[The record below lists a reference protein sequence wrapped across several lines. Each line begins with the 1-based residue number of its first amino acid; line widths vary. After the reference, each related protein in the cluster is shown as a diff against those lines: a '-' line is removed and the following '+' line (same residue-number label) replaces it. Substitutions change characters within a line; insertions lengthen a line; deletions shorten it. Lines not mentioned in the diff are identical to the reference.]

1 MMRVSIVAAGKIKEK
16 YLTAGIAEFT
26 KRIAPY
32 AKLDILEIEEEKM
45 PESPSFAQ
53 KEKTLDK
60 EAQRLLKLIPPG
72 SYRIVLDVGGKQL
85 SSEQLSEKF
94 AALTLSGHSHITFL
108 IGSAFGLSET
118 LRQAADERV
127 SFSKLTFT
135 HQMIRLLLVEQIYRA
150 FKIWRG
156 EPYHL

>member
-1 MMRVSIVAAGKIKEK
+1 MMRVTIVAAGKIKEK
-16 YLTAGIAEFT
+16 YLAAGIGEFA

-32 AKLDILEIEEEKM
+32 AKLDIVEIEEEKM
-45 PESPSFAQ
+45 PEAPSALE

-60 EAQRLLKLIPPG
+60 EAQRLFKQIPSG
-72 SYRIVLDVGGKQL
+72 SYLIVLDVGGKQL
-85 SSEQLSEKF
+85 SSEELADKF
-94 AALTLSGHSHITFL
+94 AGLTLGGRSHITFL
-108 IGSAFGLSET
+108 IGSAFGLSDK
-118 LRQAADERV
+118 LRKAADERL

-150 FKIWRG
+150 FKILRG

>member
-1 MMRVSIVAAGKIKEK
+1 MMRISIVAAGRIKEK
-16 YLTAGIAEFT
+16 YLSAGIGEFA

-32 AKLDILEIEEEKM
+32 AKLDVLEIEEEKM
-45 PESPSFAQ
+45 PENPSAAQ
-53 KEKTLDK
+53 KEQTLDK
-60 EAQRLLKLIPPG
+60 EAQRLRKLIPTG
-72 SYRIVLDVGGKQL
+72 SYLVVLDVGGKQL
-85 SSEQLSEKF
+85 SSEQF
-94 AALTLSGHSHITFL
+94 ADRFASLTLGGRSHITFL
-108 IGSAFGLSET
+108 IGSAFGLSDK
-118 LRQAADERV
+118 LRQVADERW